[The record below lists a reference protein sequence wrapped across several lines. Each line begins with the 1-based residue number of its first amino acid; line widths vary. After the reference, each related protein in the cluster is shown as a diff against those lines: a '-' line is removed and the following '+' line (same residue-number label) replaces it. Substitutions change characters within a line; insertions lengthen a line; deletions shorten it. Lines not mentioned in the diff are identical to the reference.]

1 MLYVRETKPPVALAG
16 ALADPA
22 IGLKRALEDAFEG
35 RFAAALQ
42 RFGSLHAAP
51 SS

>member
-1 MLYVRETKPPVALAG
+1 MLCVRETKHPVALAG

-22 IGLKRALEDAFEG
+22 MGLKRAVEDAFEAT
-35 RFAAALQ
+35 FAAAFQ